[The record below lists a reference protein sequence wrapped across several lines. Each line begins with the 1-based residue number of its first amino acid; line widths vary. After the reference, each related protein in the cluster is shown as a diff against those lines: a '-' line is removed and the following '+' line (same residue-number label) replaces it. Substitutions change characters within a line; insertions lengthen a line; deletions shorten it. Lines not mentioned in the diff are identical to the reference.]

1 MNFEENKTI
10 GYEQKAGKYLTFVLD
25 GRRYAFS
32 IKNIIE
38 IIGIQDITP
47 VPESPSYMKGI
58 INLRGRIIPLIDM
71 RLRFRKEEI
80 PYNKRT
86 SIVIVRIR
94 DVDIGFIVDRV
105 EEVVDILAKE
115 ISPPPVV
122 TMDGASKYVMAIGKI
137 KGDIVLLLDHD
148 RLFSNSELRTLSES
162 N

>member
-1 MNFEENKTI
+1 MSFEDR
-10 GYEQKAGKYLTFVLD
+10 AGKYLTFVLD
-25 GRRYAFS
+25 DRRYAFS
-32 IKNIIE
+32 IKNVIE

-58 INLRGRIIPLIDM
+58 ISLRGRIIPLIDM
-71 RLRFRKEEI
+71 RLRFKKEEI

-86 SIVIVRIR
+86 SIIIVRIN
-94 DVDIGFIVDRV
+94 DVDIGFIVDKV
-105 EEVVDILAKE
+105 DEVTDISASQ

-137 KGDIVLLLDHD
+137 KSDIILLLDHEK
-148 RLFSNSELRTLSES
+148 LFSKSELRTISES

>member
-1 MNFEENKTI
+1 MNLEANKSA

-25 GRRYAFS
+25 DRRYAFS

-71 RLRFRKEEI
+71 RLRFKREEI

-86 SIVIVRIR
+86 SIIIVRIA

-105 EEVVDILAKE
+105 EEVVDISANE

-122 TMDGASKYVMAIGKI
+122 TMDSASKYVMAVGKI
-137 KGDIVLLLDHD
+137 KGDIVLLLDQEK
-148 RLFSNSELRTLSES
+148 LFSKDELKTISES

>member
-1 MNFEENKTI
+1 MGFED
-10 GYEQKAGKYLTFVLD
+10 KAGKYLTFVLD
-25 GRRYAFS
+25 DRRYAFS
-32 IKNIIE
+32 IKSVIE

-47 VPESPSYMKGI
+47 VPESPVYMKGI

-71 RLRFRKEEI
+71 RLRFKKAAI

-86 SIVIVRIR
+86 SIIIVRINE
-94 DVDIGFIVDRV
+94 VDIGFIVDRV
-105 EEVVDILAKE
+105 EEVTDISAEEL
-115 ISPPPVV
+115 SPPPVV

-148 RLFSNSELRTLSES
+148 KLFSRSELKTLSES

>member
-1 MNFEENKTI
+1 MNLEANKSV

-25 GRRYAFS
+25 DRRYAFS
-32 IKNIIE
+32 IKNVIE

-71 RLRFRKEEI
+71 RLRFKKEEI

-86 SIVIVRIR
+86 SIIIVRIA

-105 EEVVDILAKE
+105 EEVVDISADE

-122 TMDGASKYVMAIGKI
+122 TMDSASRYVMAIGKI
-137 KGDIVLLLDHD
+137 KGDIILLLDQEK
-148 RLFSNSELRTLSES
+148 LFSRDELKTISES

>member
-1 MNFEENKTI
+1 MNLEANKSV

-25 GRRYAFS
+25 DRRYAFS
-32 IKNIIE
+32 IKNVIE

-71 RLRFRKEEI
+71 RLRFKKEEI

-86 SIVIVRIR
+86 SIIIVRIA

-105 EEVVDILAKE
+105 EEVVDISADE

-122 TMDGASKYVMAIGKI
+122 TMDSASRYVMAIGKI
-137 KGDIVLLLDHD
+137 KGDIILLLDQEK
-148 RLFSNSELRTLSES
+148 LFSRDELRTISES